1 MHISIEITPRDES
14 VVLHEVEQIRQ
25 HLPSVNTI
33 NIPDIVRLPVRSW
46 EGCALVKP
54 YYPLA
59 IPHVR
64 AIDFDPEN
72 PDALLCLLDECGLD
86 TLLVV
91 TGDAIKSTLRPVYPN
106 NSVALI
112 RQLANLR
119 PQWRIYAA
127 IDPYRQHLQAEYRY
141 CMEKLE
147 AGAVGFFTQPFFDLR
162 LMSIYA
168 DLFDDSVP
176 IFWGVSPVLSDK
188 SRAYWE
194 TVNRVVFP
202 KKFEPSL
209 AWNRW
214 FAGEALDFARAHSGH
229 IYYMPIRVDVVS
241 YLEGIV

>member
-1 MHISIEITPRDES
+1 MHISIEITPRDEDS
-14 VVLHEVEQIRQ
+14 VCHEVAQIRQ

-33 NIPDIVRLPVRSW
+33 NIPDIVRLPLRSW

-54 YYPLA
+54 HYPLA

-64 AIDFDPEN
+64 AIDFDLERL
-72 PDALLCLLDECGLD
+72 DVLLSLLDERGLD

-91 TGDAIKSTLRPVYPN
+91 TGDASKATLRPVYPN
-106 NSVALI
+106 NSVALL
-112 RQLANLR
+112 RRLVKLR
-119 PQWRIYAA
+119 PQWRVYAA
-127 IDPYRQHLQAEYRY
+127 IDPYRQNLQAEYRY

-176 IFWGVSPVLSDK
+176 IFWGVSPVLTDK

-202 KKFEPSL
+202 KDFNVSL

-214 FAGEALDFARAHSGH
+214 FASAALDFARAHNGN
-229 IYYMPIRVDVVS
+229 IYYMPIRADVVS